1 MSQNEQEHSL
11 RIRELN
17 DSFRKSSARDVYL
30 TKGVAALAEEDRL
43 SAVELVRAFDA
54 FTPDN
59 DPHGE
64 HDFGSFEISGRKLFW
79 KIDYYDLTLASG
91 SNDPA
96 SPEITRRVLT
106 IMLAEEY

>member
-1 MSQNEQEHSL
+1 MSQNEQGHSL

-30 TKGVAALAEEDRL
+30 TRGVAALAQGDR
-43 SAVELVRAFDA
+43 SRAIELVRVFDA

-64 HDFGSFEISGRKLFW
+64 HDFGSFVVSGRKLFW
-79 KIDYYDLTLASG
+79 KIDYYDLALASG
-91 SNDPA
+91 SDDPA
-96 SPEITRRVLT
+96 DPQKTRRVLT